1 VGGGWVG
8 ARGAGERGAAAA
20 HFART
25 GRGRAR
31 PWRAMTRH
39 RRDILDPGARS
50 RRREIRRV
58 GRGAEL
64 LGLSRFLTG
73 DNRRRAD
80 RDATRPLLSTVKRIE
95 ASERY
100 LSTRLKNER
109 NTSLFLFS
117 LCFYLNW
124 NSQLSNHRYLRVAR
138 RNRGSD
144 CAKH

>member
-1 VGGGWVG
+1 
-8 ARGAGERGAAAA
+8 
-20 HFART
+20 
-25 GRGRAR
+25 
-31 PWRAMTRH
+31 MTRH

-117 LCFYLNW
+117 LFRFLPELEF
-124 NSQLSNHRYLRVAR
+124 SAEQSSLSAR
-138 RNRGSD
+138 RTS
-144 CAKH
+144 